1 MASSRATAVVT
12 IVDDD
17 DSYREA
23 LGSFIRSLSFDVQSF
38 ASAGDFLAAPRPTV
52 SHCLILDY
60 EMPGMSGLALQRRLE
75 AELMALWEQKGAVN
89 CQWEHRHGWEQ
100 GFGADHPAPTH
111 TLGQFSQSSAANWLW
126 KPEPVLS
133 PQQCTAFLCQLL
145 GQPSA
150 WWHSQERS

>member
-60 EMPGMSGLALQRRLE
+60 EMPGMSGLALQRRL
-75 AELMALWEQKGAVN
+75 AELGEVHPIIFVTAHDDAEIREQAMRSGALGFLPKPPDQDELVN
-89 CQWEHRHGWEQ
+89 LIPTVL
-100 GFGADHPAPTH
+100 APA
-111 TLGQFSQSSAANWLW
+111 A
-126 KPEPVLS
+126 
-133 PQQCTAFLCQLL
+133 
-145 GQPSA
+145 
-150 WWHSQERS
+150 